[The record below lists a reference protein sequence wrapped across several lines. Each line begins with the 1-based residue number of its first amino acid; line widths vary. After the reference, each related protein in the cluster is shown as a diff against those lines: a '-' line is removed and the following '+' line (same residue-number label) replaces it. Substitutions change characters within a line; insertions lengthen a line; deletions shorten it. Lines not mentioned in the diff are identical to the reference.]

1 MPVPTAPEWNH
12 PTTNAVHKNKNKNKK
27 RDERK
32 IESSLKQLKDL
43 LTSFYIYSPTENLDI
58 FWVQVTEVINHP

>member
-12 PTTNAVHKNKNKNKK
+12 PTTNAAHKNKNKNKK